1 MILCIDVGNTQIH
14 GGVFHNDEL
23 IFQFRKTSR
32 SQFSSDE
39 IGLFLKGVLR
49 ENDIDPKDVKEISM
63 CSVVPDV
70 VHSMRNG
77 CLKYFEMEPFI
88 LKPGVKTGLQIKYR
102 NPLEVGTDRIANA
115 VAAMKL
121 HPEKNKIIVD
131 FGTATTF
138 CVVSKNKEYLG
149 GIILPGIRISME
161 SLVKNTAQLPKVEIK
176 ELDSVVGRS
185 TAESIQS
192 GLYYGQIGMV
202 KELLKKIS
210 EESFKDDL
218 PIVLATGGFSRLF
231 ENANLF
237 DEIIPNLVLQGL
249 LEALKMNREKG

>member
-14 GGVFHNDEL
+14 GGVFDNDEL
-23 IFQFRKTSR
+23 ILQFRKTSR

-39 IGLFLKGVLR
+39 IGLFLKSVLR
-49 ENDIDPKDVKEISM
+49 ENDINPKDVKEISM

-102 NPLEVGTDRIANA
+102 NPIEVGTDRIANA
-115 VAAMKL
+115 IAAMKL
-121 HPEKNKIIVD
+121 HPDKNKIIVD

-138 CVVSKNKEYLG
+138 CVVSKDKEYLG

-161 SLVKNTAQLPKVEIK
+161 TLVRNTAQLPKVEIK
-176 ELDSVVGRS
+176 EIENVVGRS

-192 GLYYGQIGMV
+192 GLYFGQIGMV
-202 KELLKKIS
+202 KELLNKIT
-210 EESFKDDL
+210 EESFKDDT

-231 ENANLF
+231 ENADLF

-249 LEALKMNREKG
+249 LEALKMNR